1 MGSDNRRV
9 VLFIAISVA
18 IMFVFTRLQEQAQKK
33 TAPPAPAPQAAQAQK
48 PQAPAAAQSA
58 PAPAPAV
65 PAVPTPPPEAPEERV
80 TLRGNGFVASFT
92 NHGGALASFVLEGE
106 KFRREENG
114 RDVQIDLV
122 RVEGDQARPFSLAPS
137 PELGGTQDVTTD
149 PAAHAPMRIVSRSAD
164 AVAFEGRIGALNVRK
179 TFRLTGSP
187 YELVADVEVTGAAR
201 PGTVSLLFPGYTPPN
216 ASKGGMFSGPPL
228 DVVHPICR
236 AGDKTERF
244 DLSGSDAG
252 AKLPGLVEWAGLDAG
267 YFVQTALPA
276 EPVGTCAFAR
286 GPEKGRG
293 LAAVV
298 VPVEAG
304 GRRLSL
310 KVYSGPKDLDVLRA
324 YGRGLDTA
332 INYGAMAR
340 PFAFFARILLY
351 VMRWFEH
358 LVRNW
363 GVAIIL
369 LTVLVKVLL
378 FPLTAKSVAS
388 MNEMRKLQ
396 PEIEK
401 LKAKYAGDRD
411 KLNLATMEL
420 YRQHKVNPLGGCL
433 PMLLQL
439 PIWFALYATLQTSV
453 ELYRE
458 PFLWMKDLTRHD
470 PYFILPIAMGVSSF
484 VMQKLSPQPADNTQA
499 KMMLYFMPGFFTIL
513 MLFVPGGL
521 TLYIFVNNLLSI
533 AQQQYMQRRQ
543 AAVAVPAK

>member
-1 MGSDNRRV
+1 LGSDNRRI
-9 VLFIAISVA
+9 VLFIALSVA
-18 IMFVFTRLQEQAQKK
+18 IMLVWQKMLPEPPKKAAPPPAAQKSAE
-33 TAPPAPAPQAAQAQK
+33 APKAAPSG
-48 PQAPAAAQSA
+48 PAAPG
-58 PAPAPAV
+58 PAAAPAV
-65 PAVPTPPPEAPEERV
+65 PAPPENAPEEKV
-80 TLRGNGFVASFT
+80 TLKGNGFVATFT
-92 NHGGALASFVLEGE
+92 SHGGALASFVLEGE

-114 RDVQIDLV
+114 KDVQIDLV
-122 RVEGDQARPFSLAPS
+122 SVHGDQARPFSTVAS
-137 PELGGTQDVTTD
+137 PELGGAQDALAD
-149 PAAHAPMRIVSRSAD
+149 PFAHAPMRITTRAAD
-164 AVAFEGRIGALNVRK
+164 SIGFEGRVGAVDVKK
-179 TFRLTGSP
+179 TFRLTGKP
-187 YELVADVEVTGAAR
+187 YELAVELAISEAKAA
-201 PGTVSLLFPGYTPPN
+201 GTVSVLFPGYTPPT

-228 DVVHPICR
+228 DVVHPVCR
-236 AGDKTERF
+236 AGGKTERF
-244 DLSGSDAG
+244 DVSGKEVRATVPG
-252 AKLPGLVEWAGLDAG
+252 AVDWIGLDAG
-267 YFVQTALPA
+267 YFVAAALPG
-276 EPVGTCAFAR
+276 EPLGTCAFA
-286 GPEKGRG
+286 KGAEQGTG
-293 LAAVV
+293 LAALV
-298 VPVEAG
+298 VPVEG
-304 GRRLSL
+304 GARKLSL
-310 KVYSGPKDLDVLRA
+310 IVYSGPKDLDVLRG
-324 YGRGLDTA
+324 YDRGMDTA

-351 VMRWFEH
+351 VMRWFEQI
-358 LVRNW
+358 VKNW

-401 LKAKYAGDRD
+401 LKAKHGNDRD

-420 YRQHKVNPLGGCL
+420 YKQHKVNPLGGCL

-470 PYFILPIAMGVSSF
+470 PYFILPIAMGASSF
-484 VMQKLSPQPADNTQA
+484 IMQKLSPQPADNTQA

-533 AQQQYMQRRQ
+533 AQQQYMQKRQ
-543 AAVAVPAK
+543 AAVAAPAK